1 MRVLVTGST
10 GFVGRAL
17 VPRLSAAG
25 HEVRAVSRA
34 DHGDLAQHVDWRP
47 LVAGIDAVVHLAGQA
62 HATSTLP
69 DEHYDRVNHRVTAE
83 LAAASHAAEVKRF
96 VFVSSIRAQTGPVA
110 PNVLD
115 EESPATPAD
124 AYGRS
129 KLAAEA
135 AIRATGIAHTILRPV
150 LIYGPE
156 LKGNLAALRRLA
168 ARRMPLP
175 FGAFHN
181 RRSLL
186 SLSGMSSAIELAIS
200 SLATKDQTFVIADR
214 APIELR
220 EIIAAFRAGAGRRPG
235 LVPVPLAI
243 MRAALRLVGGREI
256 WERVGGEL
264 VVDPAKLIAAG
275 WSPIYDT
282 GTELARLAT
291 RE

>member
-17 VPRLSAAG
+17 VPDLAAAG
-25 HEVRAVSRA
+25 HEVHAVSRG
-34 DHGDLAQHVDWRP
+34 DHGDLADGVDWRP
-47 LVAGIDAVVHLAGQA
+47 LVAGMDAVVHLAGQA
-62 HATSTLP
+62 HAASELA
-69 DEHYDRVNHRVTAE
+69 DEHYDRVNHRATAE
-83 LAAASHAAEVKRF
+83 LAIACRTGGVRTL

-110 PNVLD
+110 TSVLD
-115 EESPATPAD
+115 ERSPAAPAD

-135 AIRATGIAHTILRPV
+135 AIRAAGVAHTILRPV

-156 LKGNLAALRRLA
+156 LKGNLATLRRLA
-168 ARRMPLP
+168 ARRVPLP

-186 SLSGMSSAIELAIS
+186 ALSGLCSAIDLA
-200 SLATKDQTFVIADR
+200 LASPATQDQTFVVADR

-235 LVPVPLAI
+235 LVPVPLAV
-243 MRAALRLVGGREI
+243 MRAALRLAGGREM

-275 WSPIYDT
+275 WSPVDDT
-282 GTELARLAT
+282 RAELARLAA